1 MLFLLFDGR
10 KNSPKVLTIL
20 MHNCLERYFVRLMAE
35 NCTYSNNSCPL
46 GWVENIKNHNFL
58 EALSIKKRNMR
69 GNNSNFKFLA
79 TGISIKYYRLVVN
92 SNITKSNATK
102 LIVAPHSIYIYK
114 STIITKGFKKIVIF
128 HVFNPS

>member
-1 MLFLLFDGR
+1 
-10 KNSPKVLTIL
+10 
-20 MHNCLERYFVRLMAE
+20 
-35 NCTYSNNSCPL
+35 
-46 GWVENIKNHNFL
+46 
-58 EALSIKKRNMR
+58 MR

-114 STIITKGFKKIVIF
+114 STIITKGLKEIVIF
-128 HVFNPS
+128 DVFNPP